1 MSNSSDLTK
10 TDLIELVLIRHGKT
24 AGNLRRNYIGRTDE
38 PLCELGVAELNERI
52 AAGMYPA
59 VDMVFCSPMLRCR
72 QTAALIYP
80 GQEARVIDDLREC
93 NFGSFENLNYQDLSG
108 RADYQAWI
116 DSNGEAPFPGGE
128 SREEFAERTLVG
140 FARVADIL
148 LAVGEESGKLPGSA
162 ALVVHGGTVMA
173 ILAAC
178 TELDYFQAMCDNG
191 CGWRVRLDMDIW
203 REKRQLIAP
212 EPLF

>member
-1 MSNSSDLTK
+1 MCINNK

-38 PLCELGVAELNERI
+38 PLCEQGQAELGERI
-52 AAGMYPA
+52 AAGVYPA

-80 GQEARVIDDLREC
+80 DKAARVIDDLREC
-93 NFGSFENLNYQDLSG
+93 NFGAFENLNYQDLSG

-116 DSNGEAPFPGGE
+116 DSNGEAAFPGGE
-128 SREEFAERTLVG
+128 SREEFVERSLAG
-140 FARVADIL
+140 FAQAIDIM
-148 LAVGEESGKLPGSA
+148 LASGGESGKMPGSL

-173 ILAAC
+173 ILAKC
-178 TELDYFQAMCDNG
+178 TGLDYFQAMCDNG
-191 CGWRVRLDMDIW
+191 CGWRVRLDVDIW
-203 REKRQLIAP
+203 RKKGQLIAP